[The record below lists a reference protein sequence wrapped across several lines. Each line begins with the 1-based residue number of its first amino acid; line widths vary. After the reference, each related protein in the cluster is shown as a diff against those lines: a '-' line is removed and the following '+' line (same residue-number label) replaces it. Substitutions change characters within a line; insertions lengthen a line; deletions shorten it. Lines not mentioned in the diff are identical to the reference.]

1 MRKAKTNQTELTQS
15 TISDIV
21 IVKKA
26 RKKTANAKTNVDPE
40 VGQVAEGKVIPFL
53 DKTHIKTEEL
63 KTFLFESKKQ
73 KIEIETHEFS
83 AVCPF
88 SGLPDIAKVKIEYY
102 PTTGIALEL
111 KALKYYFMSYR
122 MVGIYQEGVTAKIFN
137 DLKKVLGHSNI
148 KVVTI
153 YNTRGG
159 IDVTCTESGKTS
171 NSK

>member
-1 MRKAKTNQTELTQS
+1 MKP
-15 TISDIV
+15 
-21 IVKKA
+21 
-26 RKKTANAKTNVDPE
+26 KKTKVDPK

-53 DKTHIKTEEL
+53 NISHIKTEEL
-63 KTFLFESKKQ
+63 LTFKFDSKNQ
-73 KIEIETHEFS
+73 KIEIETSEFS

-102 PTTGIALEL
+102 PVTGKALEL

-137 DLKKVLGHSNI
+137 DLRKVLGHSKI
-148 KVVTI
+148 KVTTI

-159 IDVTCTESGKTS
+159 IDVTCTEKGEIYRICE
-171 NSK
+171 